1 LTVSSLSD
9 AFECQWQPSRLLL
22 AGYALIQGL
31 ALLSLVLVDIP
42 LWARALAA
50 LFCVAHAAWVVPQ
63 QLLLAR
69 PSSYRALRC
78 NTDGW
83 QVFSTAHGWQTI
95 ELHPDSL
102 ALPLIVLLRFRL
114 IGQRRVRS
122 LCVARDSMAHDQHR
136 RLRVRLKFSRH
147 RWAAVK

>member
-1 LTVSSLSD
+1 VSSPSD
-9 AFECQWQPSRLLL
+9 AFECLWQPSRLLL
-22 AGYALIQGL
+22 VCYALIQGL
-31 ALLSLVLVDIP
+31 ALFSLVLVDIP
-42 LWARALAA
+42 MWARALGA
-50 LFCVAHAAWVVPQ
+50 LFCVAHAARVVPQ

-78 NTDGW
+78 NADGW
-83 QVFSTAHGWQTI
+83 QVYSAAHGWQTI

-114 IGQRRVRS
+114 AGQRRLRS
-122 LCVARDSMAHDQHR
+122 LCVPRDSMARDQHR

-147 RWAAVK
+147 RWVAVK